1 MQRAGART
9 FGAALPIFRPLLQ
22 QPGVRGR
29 MALGLLWGL
38 VPCALIYSVLPLAMF
53 SGGPWQGAT
62 VMLAFGL
69 GTLPNL
75 AVVGMLFERTRPLFE
90 STISR
95 LGAGALLTAF
105 AFTGMYRVLY
115 VPGALA
121 AGPFCWVP

>member
-1 MQRAGART
+1 
-9 FGAALPIFRPLLQ
+9 
-22 QPGVRGR
+22 
-29 MALGLLWGL
+29 
-38 VPCALIYSVLPLAMF
+38 MF

-75 AVVGMLFERTRPLFE
+75 AAAGMLFERTRPLFE
-90 STISR
+90 RTILR

-105 AFTGMYRVLY
+105 AFAGMYRVLY

>member
-1 MQRAGART
+1 M
-9 FGAALPIFRPLLQ
+9 
-22 QPGVRGR
+22 
-29 MALGLLWGL
+29 
-38 VPCALIYSVLPLAMF
+38 
-53 SGGPWQGAT
+53 

-75 AVVGMLFERTRPLFE
+75 AAAGMLFERTRTLLE
-90 STISR
+90 GTILR

-115 VPGALA
+115 APGALA